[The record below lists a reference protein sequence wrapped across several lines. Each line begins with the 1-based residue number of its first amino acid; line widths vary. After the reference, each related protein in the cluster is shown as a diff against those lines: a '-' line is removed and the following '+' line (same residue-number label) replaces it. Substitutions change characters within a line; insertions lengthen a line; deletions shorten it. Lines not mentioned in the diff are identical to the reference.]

1 MKQRQV
7 KEAESL
13 SRQASPSATV
23 IQYGALVCRLGYPP
37 SAVRLVA
44 LARWRHARIR
54 LLSKAGSSR
63 EAQGPNAKEVFSNLG
78 EQFQELATGRTLDK
92 VWLSF
97 LGADKIVEVRA
108 GDLGGFW
115 WDSSEKV
122 EREEGDS
129 PPHHFHQSILTPGN
143 SRAEGHLIP
152 LVLAVPGSQH
162 LMSK

>member
-1 MKQRQV
+1 MFFLFPYFFFFFSFPPPSLKQLQV
-7 KEAESL
+7 GKRSRSFKNSEAESL

-97 LGADKIVEVRA
+97 LGADRIVEVRA

-122 EREEGDS
+122 EREEG
-129 PPHHFHQSILTPGN
+129 G
-143 SRAEGHLIP
+143 RE
-152 LVLAVPGSQH
+152 
-162 LMSK
+162 